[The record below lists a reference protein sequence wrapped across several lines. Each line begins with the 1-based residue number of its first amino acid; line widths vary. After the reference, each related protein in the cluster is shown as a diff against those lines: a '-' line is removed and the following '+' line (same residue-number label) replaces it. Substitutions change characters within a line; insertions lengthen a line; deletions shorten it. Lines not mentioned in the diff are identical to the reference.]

1 MSPFPI
7 EAIDQVILRIN
18 EALGTSDSPKTA
30 MRGWI
35 KKAKAGDVRVF
46 LASLKR
52 RLENAKYVLTDKG
65 HQDVLLREGYEPES
79 VVLRDTRKQ
88 ERKDQI

>member
-1 MSPFPI
+1 M
-7 EAIDQVILRIN
+7 
-18 EALGTSDSPKTA
+18 
-30 MRGWI
+30 
-35 KKAKAGDVRVF
+35 AGLIHIYCGDG
-46 LASLKR
+46 KG
-52 RLENAKYVLTDKG
+52 NAKYVLTDKG